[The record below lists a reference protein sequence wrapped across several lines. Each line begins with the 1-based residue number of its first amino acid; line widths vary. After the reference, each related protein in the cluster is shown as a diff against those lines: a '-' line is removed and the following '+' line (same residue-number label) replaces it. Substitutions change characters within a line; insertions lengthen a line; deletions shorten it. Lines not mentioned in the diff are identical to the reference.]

1 MNLLIF
7 GLIFTF
13 ILGLTFSLFAFPR
26 ILEALKERRSK
37 KYDEYVRYCIKNNIR
52 YY

>member
-1 MNLLIF
+1 MF
-7 GLIFTF
+7 GGLIVVA

-26 ILEALKERRSK
+26 ILEALKDRRAR
-37 KYDEYVRYCIKNNIR
+37 KYDEYIRYCIKNNIR